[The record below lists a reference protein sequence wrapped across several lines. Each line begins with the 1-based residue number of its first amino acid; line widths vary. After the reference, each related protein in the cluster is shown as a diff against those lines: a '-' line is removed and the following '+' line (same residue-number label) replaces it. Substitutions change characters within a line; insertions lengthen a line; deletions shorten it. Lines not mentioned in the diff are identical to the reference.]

1 MVYILHI
8 ETSTRAC
15 SVALGCDGR
24 LVAQRESVGKDYAHS
39 RLLTGFIG
47 EVLRESG
54 ILKKALSAVAV
65 SRGPGSYTG
74 LRIGVSTTKG
84 LCYGL
89 DIPLLAVDT
98 LEVLARCGHQAVEN
112 RGLIPASALAAR
124 YCPMIDA
131 RRMEVYHALYD
142 ARLRCVEPAAA
153 SIITQASFEERLR
166 QQKFFFFGDG
176 AAKCREVI
184 SSPNAFFLE
193 DVHPLAS
200 GMLTPALQKYKAKAF
215 ENTAWFEPAYLKDF
229 VAGKPRVKGLSG
241 DFS

>member
-1 MVYILHI
+1 MVNILHI

-24 LVAQRESVGKDYAHS
+24 LVEQRKAVEKDYAHS
-39 RLLTGFIG
+39 RLLTGFIE

-54 ILKKALSAVAV
+54 VQKEALSAVAV

-74 LRIGVSTTKG
+74 LRIGVSATKG
-84 LCYGL
+84 LCFGL

-98 LEVLARCGHQAVEN
+98 LEVLAYCGHEAIER
-112 RGLIPASALAAR
+112 RGLIPASALEAW

-142 ARLRCVEPAAA
+142 ARLHCVEPAAA
-153 SIITQASFEERLR
+153 SIITAASFEERLR
-166 QQKFFFFGDG
+166 QHKIIFFGDG

-193 DVHPLAS
+193 DIHPLAR
-200 GMLTPALQKYKAKAF
+200 GMLKPALDKYKARAF
-215 ENTAWFEPAYLKDF
+215 ENTARFEPRYLKDF

-241 DFS
+241 